1 MARPKVAPVAFKESK
16 RFKPHFN
23 EALGKFYH
31 TKEDYLG
38 DMKRGGYEPY
48 TGEAKAPAREKPDTA
63 PTNAVL
69 RAIRDCSNRDG
80 SFTPGSALKQELM
93 RRGVIMT
100 KESVQAY
107 QRKVEDFRRG

>member
-1 MARPKVAPVAFKESK
+1 MARSKVAPVVFKESK

-38 DMKRGGYEPY
+38 DMKKGGYEPY
-48 TGEAKAPAREKPDTA
+48 TGEAKAPERARPDTA

-80 SFTPGSALKQELM
+80 SFTPGTALKEELIK
-93 RRGVIMT
+93 RGVIMT

-107 QRKVEDFRRG
+107 QDKVRNFTR

>member
-1 MARPKVAPVAFKESK
+1 MARPKVTPVKFKESK

-23 EALGKFYH
+23 EALGKYYH
-31 TKEDYLG
+31 TKDDYLG

-48 TGEAKAPAREKPDTA
+48 TGEAKAPERARPDTA

-80 SFTPGSALKQELM
+80 SFTPGTVLKQELM

-100 KESVQAY
+100 KDAVQRHY
-107 QRKVEDFRRG
+107 DKVKEMQRG